1 VGPQTY
7 LDFDV
12 AVSRHGD
19 ELAVRVL
26 SSPAGETAAV
36 RSPWPEAV
44 NSWSRE
50 GLSRSSRR
58 LNPVAAGPTDL
69 DPAVAR
75 AGEAADARRAGS
87 ALFAALLSD
96 TVLVRF
102 RESVS
107 RAASVGSG
115 LRLMLR
121 FEGGADVLPWELL
134 RDPQTGTFVALDP
147 STPVIR
153 CTETALRELGDD
165 SSAPLRILV
174 AVSSPLATTPI
185 DGARERAAL
194 AEKLAPVTV
203 GSAVV
208 IDVLENAS
216 LDDIREALHAKETHV
231 FHYIGHGTVGAH
243 ARSALVLTDSEGML
257 SVRSIE
263 DVAAVLGTAH
273 TLRLVVLNSC
283 HGSLADPTDPFAGA
297 GTTLVQAGIPA
308 VVAMRTAVTDVAAVA
323 FAAKLYESLA
333 TAAPIED
340 AVTQARARMADMDG
354 PVAHDWPVVALHLS
368 SSVPAGL
375 RAGLLPRIDEDV
387 EFTIARP
394 QRLLVESWET
404 LLVLAHHGEPYVAE
418 DGRTVDQ
425 AAQVRQ
431 RVAGFFGEHPAR
443 STTEASDLAL
453 PRGARL
459 VVAPELP
466 DHVECYPRQADLAW
480 TGDIAE
486 VMFALRARA
495 TSADTTVE
503 GWLRIFC
510 GPVVIAE
517 TRLEL
522 PVVRDG
528 SAAEPL
534 PPAPVP
540 RYRKIFPCFDR
551 ADTAVVEGVAA
562 VAEAL
567 GDDYLDRVVSA
578 QQHDAPAGW
587 LLPLIDEADVFQ
599 LFWSTQSMISPGCRQ
614 QWEHALARAKEGFV
628 LPLYWQ
634 QPFPKAVGLPP
645 PELAS
650 LEFRRLPSALAATPT
665 PLPPPVGTTPPAPPA
680 RWTPPAEEDP
690 PAPGED
696 SPLPPP
702 PMPGPMPGPIPANDP
717 RLMARK
723 VHRTG
728 GSTGRRLPVVVLVIG
743 LAVIVAVVWALT
755 R

>member
-1 VGPQTY
+1 
-7 LDFDV
+7 
-12 AVSRHGD
+12 
-19 ELAVRVL
+19 
-26 SSPAGETAAV
+26 
-36 RSPWPEAV
+36 
-44 NSWSRE
+44 
-50 GLSRSSRR
+50 
-58 LNPVAAGPTDL
+58 
-69 DPAVAR
+69 
-75 AGEAADARRAGS
+75 
-87 ALFAALLSD
+87 LLSD
-96 TVLVRF
+96 AVLVRF
-102 RESVS
+102 RESVL
-107 RAASVGSG
+107 RANSAGSG

-134 RDPQTGTFVALDP
+134 RDPQTDTFVALDQR
-147 STPVIR
+147 TPVIR
-153 CTETALRELGDD
+153 CTETALRERSGD
-165 SSAPLRILV
+165 SEAPLRILV
-174 AVSSPLATTPI
+174 VVSSPLATTPI
-185 DGARERAAL
+185 DGAKERVEL
-194 AEKLAPVTV
+194 TEKLAPVTI

-208 IDVLENAS
+208 VDVLENAS
-216 LDDIREALHAKETHV
+216 LDGIRAALQANETHV
-231 FHYIGHGTVGAH
+231 FHYIGHGTIGADG
-243 ARSALVLTDSEGML
+243 RSALALTDPQGRL

-283 HGSLADPTDPFAGA
+283 HGSLADPADPFAGA
-297 GTTLVQAGIPA
+297 GTTLVRAGIPA

-333 TAAPIED
+333 KAAPIEE
-340 AVTQARARMADMDG
+340 AVTRARAGMADSDG
-354 PVAHDWPVVALHLS
+354 SVAHDWPVIALHLS

-375 RAGLLPRIDEDV
+375 RAGLLPRIDTDV

-394 QRLLVESWET
+394 QSLLVERWET
-404 LLVLAHHGEPYVAE
+404 MLVLAHHGEPFVAE

-425 AAQVRQ
+425 AAQVQQ
-431 RVAGFFGEHPAR
+431 RVTGFFGGHPVR

-486 VMFALRARA
+486 VMFTLRAGA
-495 TSADTTVE
+495 TSAGTTVK

-528 SAAEPL
+528 SAREPL
-534 PPAPVP
+534 PPTPVP

-578 QQHDAPAGW
+578 QQQDAPAGW
-587 LLPLIDEADVFQ
+587 LLPLIEEADVFQ
-599 LFWSTQSMISPGCRQ
+599 LFWSTQSMVSPVCRQ
-614 QWEHALARAKEGFV
+614 QWERALATPKEGFV

-634 QPFPKAVGLPP
+634 QPFPRAAGLPP

-650 LEFRRLPSALAATPT
+650 LEFRRLPSTLAATP
-665 PLPPPVGTTPPAPPA
+665 PLTSPPAVGLTPPVPPAPA
-680 RWTPPAEEDP
+680 APPADENP
-690 PAPGED
+690 PQPGA
-696 SPLPPP
+696 PLPFPP
-702 PMPGPMPGPIPANDP
+702 PMPGSIPPHDP
-717 RLMARK
+717 KVMGRPP
-723 VHRTG
+723 VHRS
-728 GSTGRRLPVVVLVIG
+728 GSKGRLVAVSVLLLG
-743 LAVIVAVVWALT
+743 LALLVAVAWA
-755 R
+755 RAR